1 MQIKTISFIYFKFI
15 VYIIYFPL
23 LIALVR
29 TSSTMLN
36 RNGKIRHPCF
46 GNPLWSTAFH
56 LSPVSMMLDMAL
68 TIYLFIFIEG

>member
-1 MQIKTISFIYFKFI
+1 MPSASKDHFIYFKFI

-29 TSSTMLN
+29 PSSTMLN

-56 LSPVSMMLDMAL
+56 LSPVSMMLDMAFKIFF
-68 TIYLFIFIEG
+68 IYFY